1 MLVPLLVPCV
11 PALAPINVFLSQTT
25 SEILLYKKNLPVKI
39 IIGKTSRQSI
49 TETSSSTLTS
59 TL

>member
-1 MLVPLLVPCV
+1 MIVPLLVPCV
-11 PALAPINVFLSQTT
+11 PTLAPINVFLSQTT